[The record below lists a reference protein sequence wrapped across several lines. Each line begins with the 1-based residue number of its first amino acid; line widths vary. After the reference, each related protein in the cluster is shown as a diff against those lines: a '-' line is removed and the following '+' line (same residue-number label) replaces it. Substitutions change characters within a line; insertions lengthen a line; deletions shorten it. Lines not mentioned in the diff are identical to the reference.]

1 MLHFPEWRR
10 KVGDLIERDVSVNT
24 YFSIVTSGAPV
35 QIQSL
40 RHGIFMFMVW
50 DEAFFKSAKE
60 RHLEKSIFHR
70 LGVQIVEEFE
80 VPLW

>member
-40 RHGIFMFMVW
+40 T
-50 DEAFFKSAKE
+50 ESY
-60 RHLEKSIFHR
+60 S
-70 LGVQIVEEFE
+70 
-80 VPLW
+80 